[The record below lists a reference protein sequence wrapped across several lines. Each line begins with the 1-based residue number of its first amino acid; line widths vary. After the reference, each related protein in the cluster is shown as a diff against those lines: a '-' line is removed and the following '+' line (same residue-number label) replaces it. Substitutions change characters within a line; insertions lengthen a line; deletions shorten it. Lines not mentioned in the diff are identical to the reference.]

1 MKLVKMLSYVSIVT
15 MLALVYVHQQVEL
28 VKISYAIECKDKR
41 VRDML
46 DRREGLE
53 YNIDN
58 LTATSRL
65 ERVLISRKIDVTL
78 PKRGNVVKMAKSL
91 SRVRRE
97 EVLRTSAI
105 ERRAGILEIFDLIIP
120 KAEAQAK
127 ER

>member
-1 MKLVKMLSYVSIVT
+1 MKLTRMLSCVSIVT

-28 VKISYAIECKDKR
+28 VKLSYSIEHKEKR

-58 LTATSRL
+58 LSATSRL
-65 ERVLISRKIDVTL
+65 ERVLISRKIDVAL
-78 PKRGNVVKMAKSL
+78 PKRGNVVKMARSL
-91 SRVRRE
+91 SSVRRNQT
-97 EVLRTSAI
+97 LRTSAI
-105 ERRAGILEIFDLIIP
+105 ERRAGILEIFDLLVP